1 MADAENIWGTPFI
14 EPEGLNALQ
23 LLIITTIY
31 AVVLYQASN
40 LIANGSEF
48 LVLVPAVSGIVGS
61 IVLPILGAVP
71 DGMMTLVSG
80 LGPNA
85 QESVGAG
92 VGVLAGSTVM
102 LLTFPWFIAVLYGRV
117 PLNDNN
123 EPVYSREKALPI
135 EDRVGLFNSGIGLG
149 PSIKKN
155 TVVMLATSLIYLVIQ
170 IPAWGE
176 DIPGE
181 PLLIQV
187 THEHNTAL
195 IGAIISLVCFLGY
208 LVMCFRDSKDKSTQL
223 IIAGIQNNSVS
234 LRAALRFA
242 DTDKDKEKLA
252 TIIRPFFSR
261 YDQNKD
267 GKLCREEFGMILND
281 LGESNLIKDEV
292 NKMFRTTDTDS
303 SNSISF
309 EEFRDFL
316 ITYLTEPDR
325 NEILKHRTD
334 SVVCDEEE
342 EIAAD
347 NEDEEMPA
355 DIKSCPVEQQMC
367 RLICR
372 ASWMMMLGT
381 FVVLFVSDPFV
392 DCLTEWGT
400 QRRLGIPVFYISF
413 IVAPFASNASELLS
427 AYAYA
432 LKKTKSSITTSLS
445 TLIGAGCMNNT
456 FCLGIFF
463 ALIYCKGLAWQFTAE
478 TISIIVVQWLIGGLA
493 LFKTTHNL
501 FIGYLIL
508 LCYPLCL
515 FIVYFL
521 ENIVG
526 WD

>member
-1 MADAENIWGTPFI
+1 VVAIMADAENIWGTPFI

-155 TVVMLATSLIYLVIQ
+155 TIVMLGTSLIYLVIQ
-170 IPAWGE
+170 IPAWSEDVEGE
-176 DIPGE
+176 A
-181 PLLIQV
+181 LQV
-187 THEHNTAL
+187 QVQHEHKTAL

-223 IIAGIQNNSVS
+223 IIAGIQSNSVS

-252 TIIRPFFSR
+252 KIIRPFVSR

-309 EEFRDFL
+309 EEFRDFF
-316 ITYLTEPDR
+316 D
-325 NEILKHRTD
+325 H
-334 SVVCDEEE
+334 
-342 EIAAD
+342 
-347 NEDEEMPA
+347 
-355 DIKSCPVEQQMC
+355 
-367 RLICR
+367 
-372 ASWMMMLGT
+372 
-381 FVVLFVSDPFV
+381 
-392 DCLTEWGT
+392 
-400 QRRLGIPVFYISF
+400 
-413 IVAPFASNASELLS
+413 LL
-427 AYAYA
+427 
-432 LKKTKSSITTSLS
+432 
-445 TLIGAGCMNNT
+445 
-456 FCLGIFF
+456 
-463 ALIYCKGLAWQFTAE
+463 
-478 TISIIVVQWLIGGLA
+478 
-493 LFKTTHNL
+493 
-501 FIGYLIL
+501 
-508 LCYPLCL
+508 
-515 FIVYFL
+515 
-521 ENIVG
+521 
-526 WD
+526 D